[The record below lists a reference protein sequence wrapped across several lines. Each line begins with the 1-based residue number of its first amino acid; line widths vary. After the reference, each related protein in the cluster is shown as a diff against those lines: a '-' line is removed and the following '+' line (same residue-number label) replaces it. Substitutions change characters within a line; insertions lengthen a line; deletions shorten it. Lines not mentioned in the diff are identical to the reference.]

1 MPSHVCGPK
10 KRALE
15 CEDDT
20 ENKIQVGRM
29 NEPENTGERS
39 QVLSEKTDFWE
50 VCFCKNDFSEAW
62 IDFSRKEGRI
72 SPYPCLSFIEVL

>member
-1 MPSHVCGPK
+1 MPSHICGPK

-15 CEDDT
+15 REDDT

-39 QVLSEKTDFWE
+39 QDLSEKTDF
-50 VCFCKNDFSEAW
+50 
-62 IDFSRKEGRI
+62 
-72 SPYPCLSFIEVL
+72 